1 MKRLSLP
8 SLNKVGSL
16 SNVPVT
22 LNLDLSLSI
31 SKQESK

>member
-8 SLNKVGSL
+8 YLNKVGSF
-16 SNVPVT
+16 SNT

-31 SKQESK
+31 SKQESR

>member
-16 SNVPVT
+16 SNT